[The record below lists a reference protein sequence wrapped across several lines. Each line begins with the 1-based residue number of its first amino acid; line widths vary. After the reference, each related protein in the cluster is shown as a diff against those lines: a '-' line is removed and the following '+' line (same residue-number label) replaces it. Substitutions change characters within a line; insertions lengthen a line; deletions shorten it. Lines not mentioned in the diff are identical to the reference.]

1 MDPAPQGR
9 SRYVIYTHISYDKI
23 LNMKLTDISND
34 INEWFS
40 GSGPLA
46 DIVVSSRIRLARN
59 LADHKFLSHCST
71 AEKSD
76 ILENLKAILMSL
88 DLGDEIFYF
97 SVDKASTLKRNFL
110 VERHLI
116 SRHHASGQ
124 GPRGVVI
131 ARREFFTAMINEEDH
146 LRIQVLKPGCQL
158 SQCAKQI
165 NHIDDMIEQK
175 VDYAF
180 SCRYGYLT
188 ACPTNLGTGIRV
200 SVMLHLPALKMTG
213 QIEKFFNAARDMSL
227 AVRGLFGEGTEAASD
242 LYQISNQVTLGIS
255 ESDIVSQFEN
265 TIIPEIIEYEKSAR
279 NQLLANQVDTL
290 DDKISRAMALLQ
302 NAHLISS
309 QEALF
314 LLSHLRLGINM
325 HEHMGASTPAIE
337 RLCALSNAETNVDK
351 RRVLSITT
359 INRLFML
366 TLPAHLQLN
375 HGKPL
380 DSGRRDA
387 LRAKIIRSA
396 LGQDTQQRS

>member
-1 MDPAPQGR
+1 
-9 SRYVIYTHISYDKI
+9 
-23 LNMKLTDISND
+23 MKLTDISGD
-34 INEWFS
+34 INEWFD
-40 GSGPLA
+40 GSGPLS
-46 DIVVSSRIRLARN
+46 DIVISSRIRLARN
-59 LADHKFLSHCST
+59 LAGHKFLSRCST

-76 ILENLKAILMSL
+76 ILKKLKDVLMSL
-88 DLGDEIFYF
+88 ELGDKVFYI
-97 SVDKASTLKRNFL
+97 SVDKAPTLSRNFL

-116 SRHHASGQ
+116 SRHHAFGK
-124 GPRGVVI
+124 GPRGVVL
-131 ARREFFTAMINEEDH
+131 AQREFFTAMINEEDH

-165 NHIDDMIEQK
+165 NNIDDMIEQK

-180 SCRYGYLT
+180 SPRFGYLT

-213 QIEKFFNAARDMSL
+213 QSEKFFNAARDMSL

-242 LYQISNQVTLGIS
+242 LYQLSNQVTLGVS
-255 ESDIVSQFEN
+255 ESQIVSQFEN
-265 TIIPEIIEYEKSAR
+265 DIIPEVIEYENVAR
-279 NQLLANQVDTL
+279 KHLLSKDTHIL

-337 RLCALSNAETNVDK
+337 RLCTLCGTNEAK
-351 RRVLSITT
+351 GRPAISIAT

-375 HGKPL
+375 HGETL
-380 DSGRRDA
+380 DPTDRDA
-387 LRAKIIRSA
+387 LRAQIIRSA
-396 LGQDTQQRS
+396 LNQQT

>member
-1 MDPAPQGR
+1 
-9 SRYVIYTHISYDKI
+9 
-23 LNMKLTDISND
+23 MKLTDLSND
-34 INEWFS
+34 INEWFN

-59 LADHKFLSHCST
+59 ITGYKFLSHCST
-71 AEKSD
+71 TEKSE
-76 ILENLKAILMSL
+76 ILKTLRDVLMSL
-88 DLGDEIFYF
+88 KLGDKIFYI
-97 SVDKASTLKRNFL
+97 SVDKAPTLSRHFL

-116 SRHHASGQ
+116 SRHHAFGK

-131 ARREFFTAMINEEDH
+131 AQKEFFTAMINEEDH
-146 LRIQVLKPGCQL
+146 LRLQVLKAGCQL
-158 SQCAKQI
+158 SQCAEQI
-165 NHIDDMIEQK
+165 NQIDDMIEKK
-175 VDYAF
+175 VNYAF
-180 SCRYGYLT
+180 SPRYGYLT

-242 LYQISNQVTLGIS
+242 LYQISNQVTLGVS
-255 ESDIVSQFEN
+255 EADIISQFEN
-265 TIIPEIIEYEKSAR
+265 TIIPEIVEYENAAR
-279 NQLLANQVDTL
+279 NQLLSRQSEVL

-325 HEHMGASTPAIE
+325 HEYMGASTPAIDKLYT
-337 RLCALSNAETNVDK
+337 LCGTSKGRDK
-351 RRVLSITT
+351 TGRLSIAT

-375 HGKPL
+375 HGKSL
-380 DSGRRDA
+380 DPTNRDV
-387 LRAKIIRSA
+387 LRAQIIRSA
-396 LGQDTQQRS
+396 LNQDTQ